1 MVAALLQVLH
11 SGPQNERLQEPTTK
25 QPNLSFFK
33 KIFRKSGRFTT
44 QWVRLDF
51 NTLPAFGAPA
61 VVSLPRKGH
70 LITRLYLVVNY
81 PVFPS
86 LPQPT
91 SWTNSVGH
99 ALIQEA
105 TLEIGGTR
113 IERLDG
119 QLMEVLDEF
128 NTPMEK
134 VSVVNRLIGRKDG
147 GYIPGTTQPLTA
159 PLVTATPLP
168 FWFARGDP
176 GVALPVDAIQ
186 ADEIRIRFTFRP
198 LSALITLL
206 TLQHQLNLV
215 NIDMNYLISLGLTLE
230 SNNDT
235 FNNRYALQQ
244 ELINKIKESPE
255 LSPPP
260 DGAVEG
266 SAFPAFPAFVPP
278 AQLGDT
284 YILAEYVYLDSPE
297 ANRFRIADISI
308 PITQHYALPTTDTFT
323 NPQVQIP
330 LTIPNPVRDIFFYAQ
345 PYLAP
350 AYNAHFLAT
359 RYLGGADPQV
369 ATPAWP
375 DATGLNPLAP
385 LPLKPAFYPDISG
398 LEPITSIALIYEG
411 RLTKFSTANPALFRS
426 ILPSLEQKKSPWV
439 NRYYYNI
446 PYGVQ
451 HGFNPG
457 SYPTGEANFDKI
469 QRRDLRLTFPRVS
482 STTVGSPR
490 FWIHVWAETY
500 NVLRIYGGR
509 AGLLFGY

>member
-11 SGPQNERLQEPTTK
+11 SGPQNERLQESAQK
-25 QPNLSFFK
+25 QPYPNLSFFK

-51 NTLPAFGAPA
+51 NTLPAFGTLS

-70 LITRLYLVVNY
+70 LITRLYLIVNY
-81 PVFPS
+81 PVFPN
-86 LPQPT
+86 LAQPT

-119 QLMEVLDEF
+119 QLMEVIDEF

-147 GYIPGTTQPLTA
+147 GYTPGTTQPLSA

-186 ADEIRIRFTFRP
+186 ADEIRIRFAFRP
-198 LSALITLL
+198 LSG
-206 TLQHQLNLV
+206 LV
-215 NIDMNYLISLGLTLE
+215 TSQYDANYKTPCNTS
-230 SNNDT
+230 
-235 FNNRYALQQ
+235 A
-244 ELINKIKESPE
+244 
-255 LSPPP
+255 

-266 SAFPAFPAFVPP
+266 SAFESIASAMTPAQT
-278 AQLGDT
+278 QLGDT
-284 YILAEYVYLDSPE
+284 YLLAEYVYLDAPE
-297 ANRFRIADISI
+297 ANRFRIADISV
-308 PITQHYALPTTDTFT
+308 PITQHYALPTTDTFANT
-323 NPQVQIP
+323 QVQIP
-330 LTIPNPVRDIFFYAQ
+330 LTIPNPVRNLFFYAQ
-345 PYLAP
+345 PYVAP

-359 RYLGGADPQV
+359 RYLGGADQA
-369 ATPAWP
+369 ATTPMWP

-398 LEPITSIALIYEG
+398 SEPITSIALTYEG

-482 STTVGSPR
+482 TTTVGSPR

>member
-25 QPNLSFFK
+25 QPQQPLSYPNLSFFK

-51 NTLPAFGAPA
+51 NTLPAFGAPS
-61 VVSLPRKGH
+61 VISLPRKGH

-81 PVFPS
+81 PVFPN
-86 LPQPT
+86 LTQPT

-99 ALIQEA
+99 ALIEEA

-119 QLMEVLDEF
+119 QLMEILDEF

-134 VSVVNRLIGRKDG
+134 VTVVNRLIGRKDN
-147 GYIPGTTQPLTA
+147 GYTPGTTQPLSA

-186 ADEIRIRFTFRP
+186 ADEIRIRFAFRP
-198 LSALITLL
+198 LSALITI
-206 TLQHQLNLV
+206 QHDASGNQ
-215 NIDMNYLISLGLTLE
+215 I
-230 SNNDT
+230 
-235 FNNRYALQQ
+235 
-244 ELINKIKESPE
+244 
-255 LSPPP
+255 P

-266 SAFPAFPAFVPP
+266 SAFPAFAPT

-284 YILAEYVYLDSPE
+284 YILAEYVYLDGPE
-297 ANRFRIADISI
+297 ANRFRIADISV

-323 NPQVQIP
+323 NSQVQIP
-330 LTIPNPVRDIFFYAQ
+330 LIIPNPVRNIFFYAQ

-359 RYLGGADPQV
+359 RYLGGADRE
-369 ATPAWP
+369 ATTPAWP

-385 LPLKPAFYPDISG
+385 LPLKPAYYPDISG
-398 LEPITSIALIYEG
+398 SEPITSIALTYET

-482 STTVGSPR
+482 LTTVGSPR

>member
-1 MVAALLQVLH
+1 
-11 SGPQNERLQEPTTK
+11 
-25 QPNLSFFK
+25 
-33 KIFRKSGRFTT
+33 
-44 QWVRLDF
+44 
-51 NTLPAFGAPA
+51 
-61 VVSLPRKGH
+61 
-70 LITRLYLVVNY
+70 
-81 PVFPS
+81 
-86 LPQPT
+86 
-91 SWTNSVGH
+91 
-99 ALIQEA
+99 
-105 TLEIGGTR
+105 
-113 IERLDG
+113 
-119 QLMEVLDEF
+119 
-128 NTPMEK
+128 
-134 VSVVNRLIGRKDG
+134 
-147 GYIPGTTQPLTA
+147 
-159 PLVTATPLP
+159 
-168 FWFARGDP
+168 
-176 GVALPVDAIQ
+176 VALPVDAIQ

-198 LSALITLL
+198 LSALITR
-206 TLQHQLNLV
+206 QYDPSGNL
-215 NIDMNYLISLGLTLE
+215 I
-230 SNNDT
+230 
-235 FNNRYALQQ
+235 
-244 ELINKIKESPE
+244 
-255 LSPPP
+255 P

-266 SAFPAFPAFVPP
+266 SAFVAVGQTQ
-278 AQLGDT
+278 QLGDT
-284 YILAEYVYLDSPE
+284 YILAEYVYLDGPE
-297 ANRFRIADISI
+297 ANRFRIADISV

-359 RYLGGADPQV
+359 RYLGGADPQ
-369 ATPAWP
+369 ATTPAWP

-385 LPLKPAFYPDISG
+385 LPLKPGYYPDISG
-398 LEPITSIALIYEG
+398 SEPITSIALTYEG

>member
-11 SGPQNERLQEPTTK
+11 SGPQNERLQEPTSK
-25 QPNLSFFK
+25 QPNLRFFK

-147 GYIPGTTQPLTA
+147 GYTPGTTQPLTA

-186 ADEIRIRFTFRP
+186 ADEIRIRFAFRP
-198 LSALITLL
+198 LSALITS
-206 TLQHQLNLV
+206 QYDPSGNLV
-215 NIDMNYLISLGLTLE
+215 
-230 SNNDT
+230 
-235 FNNRYALQQ
+235 
-244 ELINKIKESPE
+244 
-255 LSPPP
+255 P

-266 SAFPAFPAFVPP
+266 SAFPAFTPP

-284 YILAEYVYLDSPE
+284 YILAEYVYLDAPE

-323 NPQVQIP
+323 NPQ
-330 LTIPNPVRDIFFYAQ
+330 
-345 PYLAP
+345 
-350 AYNAHFLAT
+350 
-359 RYLGGADPQV
+359 
-369 ATPAWP
+369 
-375 DATGLNPLAP
+375 
-385 LPLKPAFYPDISG
+385 LPHD
-398 LEPITSIALIYEG
+398 
-411 RLTKFSTANPALFRS
+411 
-426 ILPSLEQKKSPWV
+426 
-439 NRYYYNI
+439 
-446 PYGVQ
+446 
-451 HGFNPG
+451 
-457 SYPTGEANFDKI
+457 
-469 QRRDLRLTFPRVS
+469 S
-482 STTVGSPR
+482 STK
-490 FWIHVWAETY
+490 IH
-500 NVLRIYGGR
+500 IS
-509 AGLLFGY
+509 